1 MDLFV
6 DDVFTIV
13 ATTVP
18 GGLNVTYVQDDSGV
32 YSVDDK
38 GVVTALKNG
47 TGSVLVKVGGDGVYV
62 ENTTIVTVSV
72 SKIGTEIY
80 VANET
85 VDLKVNGE
93 VPTGVTLTP
102 ADAGNVTYTISN
114 SSVVKVEN
122 GKIIGLKVGNA
133 TITVSFAENIKYL
146 AAENKTINVTVRY
159 FGFIC

>member
-1 MDLFV
+1 M
-6 DDVFTIV
+6 
-13 ATTVP
+13 
-18 GGLNVTYVQDDSGV
+18 
-32 YSVDDK
+32 
-38 GVVTALKNG
+38 KNG

-146 AAENKTINVTVRY
+146 AAENKTINVTVRLNDVSVSLNNDTLDLFVDDVFTIVATTVPGGLNVTY
-159 FGFIC
+159 VQDD

>member
-1 MDLFV
+1 M
-6 DDVFTIV
+6 
-13 ATTVP
+13 
-18 GGLNVTYVQDDSGV
+18 
-32 YSVDDK
+32 
-38 GVVTALKNG
+38 KNG

-146 AAENKTINVTVRY
+146 AAENKTINVTVRLNDVSVSLNNDTLDLFVDDVFTIVATTVPGGLNVTY
-159 FGFIC
+159 VQDDLLH

>member
-1 MDLFV
+1 M
-6 DDVFTIV
+6 
-13 ATTVP
+13 
-18 GGLNVTYVQDDSGV
+18 
-32 YSVDDK
+32 
-38 GVVTALKNG
+38 KNG

-146 AAENKTINVTVRY
+146 AAENKTINVTVRLNDVSVSLNNDTLDLFVDDVFTIVATTVPGGLNVTY
-159 FGFIC
+159 VQDDSKRR